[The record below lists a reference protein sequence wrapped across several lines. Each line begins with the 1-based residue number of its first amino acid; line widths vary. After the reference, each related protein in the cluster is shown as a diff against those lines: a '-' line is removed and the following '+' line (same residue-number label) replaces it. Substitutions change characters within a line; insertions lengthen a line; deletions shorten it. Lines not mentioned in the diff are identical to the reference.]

1 MQRLNTRT
9 EALDLTFFGYAVY
22 TRHQHEKTVVH
33 LLTGIR
39 GNLGVA
45 KRHEWLWTVDRG
57 L

>member
-1 MQRLNTRT
+1 MQRLNTPT